1 MARKPNRGGS
11 EPRHAALDYRPPPV
25 LRLIRYGLISIVAA
39 AVLGVAY
46 TAYWFFLASNL
57 KDGIGQWIEARA
69 GAGVQVSQKR
79 IEISG
84 FPLAL
89 RVIMTSPRIAFS
101 GFSEAGE
108 GDRWDWRADK
118 LTAYMA
124 PWNLN
129 RISVDLAGE
138 HALDIAA
145 GRTRHSFQGQAGK
158 LRVIA
163 GLHGDELPASL
174 QVSAAALRI
183 TTGRGAKFAAVAGA
197 EIFAKRLFPSEVTA
211 KTPTFDLDLRI
222 RGMKLPA
229 GLGLPLGADV
239 RQLNL
244 LAKILGRFEIPA
256 TVEALGRWR
265 GDGGIIEVER
275 LETQYGPLY
284 VRANGTLA
292 LDAAMQPVGA
302 MTAKARGFFEAVRA
316 LRGAGHIR
324 SRDAAMARLI
334 LGALARKPKGGG
346 PASISLPLSIQERK
360 LYAGP
365 VRLMDIPVIKWKRLP
380 DTSGPQKL
388 R

>member
-1 MARKPNRGGS
+1 MARKPNKGPG
-11 EPRHAALDYRPPPV
+11 PRHAAFDYRPPLS
-25 LRLIRYGLISIVAA
+25 LRLIRYGLIGVVGA
-39 AVLGVAY
+39 AVIGVAY

-57 KDGIGQWIEARA
+57 KDGIGQWVAARA

-84 FPLAL
+84 FPLAI
-89 RVIMTSPRIAFS
+89 RVIMTAPRIAYS
-101 GFSEAGE
+101 GFSEADE
-108 GDRWDWRADK
+108 GDRWEWRAKK
-118 LTAYMA
+118 LSAHMA
-124 PWNLN
+124 PWNLG

-145 GRTRHSFQGQAGK
+145 GRTRQSYQGKAAK
-158 LRVIA
+158 LRVVA
-163 GLHGDELPASL
+163 ELHGDGLPASVRL
-174 QVSAAALRI
+174 SAEALTI
-183 TTGRGAKFAAVAGA
+183 TIGRGAKFAAVGA
-197 EIFAKRLFPSEVTA
+197 AEVFAERLFPGKVTA
-211 KTPTFDLDLRI
+211 KTPTFDLDVRI
-222 RGMKLPA
+222 RGLKLPA
-229 GLGLPLGADV
+229 GLRLPLGADV

-244 LAKILGRFEIPA
+244 LAKVLGPLEIPA
-256 TVEALGRWR
+256 TVDAIGHWR
-265 GDGGIIEVER
+265 DEGGIVEVER

-302 MTAKARGFFEAVRA
+302 MTAKSRGFFETVQA
-316 LRGAGHIR
+316 LRRAGHIR
-324 SRDAAMARLI
+324 SRDAAMARLV
-334 LGALARKPKGGG
+334 LGVLARKPKGGG

-365 VRLMDIPVIKWKRLP
+365 VRLMDMPLVKWKRSP